1 MAAREI
7 MKIQNIEVSFQSFN
21 ENDYIS
27 LTDMAKYKNSADP
40 RFVIQN
46 WMKARFTVE
55 FLGSWEILYNPN
67 FKRVEFD
74 TFKNEAGI
82 SNAIWRRSITEFI
95 PMPSKSI

>member
-46 WMKARFTVE
+46 WMKTRYNVD
-55 FLGSWEILYNPN
+55 FLRIWEQMYNAN
-67 FKRVEFD
+67 FNRVEYD
-74 TFKNEAGI
+74 TFRNEAGT
-82 SNAIWRRSITEFI
+82 NAFVVS
-95 PMPSKSI
+95 S